1 MRLSPLIPWWL
12 TATVALAAG
21 VALGGG
27 LQQIRVAN
35 AQAALAD
42 ARARHA
48 DTLRQIASQTAE
60 AARLFRATEAEW
72 RNRIDKE
79 TQDGQTRID
88 TARADALT
96 ARAAADSLRAQLDA
110 YRRAAA
116 RAAAHPG
123 AAGAGPSEP
132 GADPLDLLAGLLAR
146 HSGELVE
153 VGAFADEL
161 HARGLTCERASDALS
176 RGAAGELLHNSGHGK
191 ALSDISAGESP
202 TGTDP
207 TQRGPVGR
215 VLRKEA
221 ARRARRAACG
231 SGRVLPG
238 RRRPGKWSRAARA
251 RLLGCAA
258 GGVTNRPWKR
268 DHASTGCCEALTQHR
283 PASPGGVKG
292 IRPHR
297 FGGGAFCRF
306 QAYIVT
312 LSLTTVCGH
321 SFRAS
326 QLGTA
331 GGRVSPCQRK
341 AVVTVPSLTTPS
353 TRYSSGAPRRTM
365 SMPVSMP

>member
-110 YRRAAA
+110 YRRAAP
-116 RAAAHPG
+116 RAAEDPG

-176 RGAAGELLHNSGHGK
+176 RGA
-191 ALSDISAGESP
+191 
-202 TGTDP
+202 
-207 TQRGPVGR
+207 
-215 VLRKEA
+215 
-221 ARRARRAACG
+221 
-231 SGRVLPG
+231 
-238 RRRPGKWSRAARA
+238 
-251 RLLGCAA
+251 
-258 GGVTNRPWKR
+258 
-268 DHASTGCCEALTQHR
+268 
-283 PASPGGVKG
+283 
-292 IRPHR
+292 
-297 FGGGAFCRF
+297 GGG
-306 QAYIVT
+306 
-312 LSLTTVCGH
+312 
-321 SFRAS
+321 
-326 QLGTA
+326 
-331 GGRVSPCQRK
+331 
-341 AVVTVPSLTTPS
+341 
-353 TRYSSGAPRRTM
+353 
-365 SMPVSMP
+365 

>member
-79 TQDGQTRID
+79 TQDGQTR
-88 TARADALT
+88 
-96 ARAAADSLRAQLDA
+96 AAADSLRAQLDA
-110 YRRAAA
+110 YRRAAP
-116 RAAAHPG
+116 RAAEDPG

-176 RGAAGELLHNSGHGK
+176 RGA
-191 ALSDISAGESP
+191 
-202 TGTDP
+202 
-207 TQRGPVGR
+207 
-215 VLRKEA
+215 
-221 ARRARRAACG
+221 
-231 SGRVLPG
+231 
-238 RRRPGKWSRAARA
+238 
-251 RLLGCAA
+251 
-258 GGVTNRPWKR
+258 
-268 DHASTGCCEALTQHR
+268 
-283 PASPGGVKG
+283 
-292 IRPHR
+292 
-297 FGGGAFCRF
+297 GGG
-306 QAYIVT
+306 
-312 LSLTTVCGH
+312 
-321 SFRAS
+321 
-326 QLGTA
+326 
-331 GGRVSPCQRK
+331 
-341 AVVTVPSLTTPS
+341 
-353 TRYSSGAPRRTM
+353 
-365 SMPVSMP
+365 

>member
-96 ARAAADSLRAQLDA
+96 ARAAADSLRAALA
-110 YRRAAA
+110 RHRAAA
-116 RAAAHPG
+116 RAAEDPG

-176 RGAAGELLHNSGHGK
+176 RGA
-191 ALSDISAGESP
+191 
-202 TGTDP
+202 
-207 TQRGPVGR
+207 
-215 VLRKEA
+215 
-221 ARRARRAACG
+221 
-231 SGRVLPG
+231 
-238 RRRPGKWSRAARA
+238 
-251 RLLGCAA
+251 
-258 GGVTNRPWKR
+258 
-268 DHASTGCCEALTQHR
+268 
-283 PASPGGVKG
+283 
-292 IRPHR
+292 
-297 FGGGAFCRF
+297 GGG
-306 QAYIVT
+306 
-312 LSLTTVCGH
+312 
-321 SFRAS
+321 
-326 QLGTA
+326 
-331 GGRVSPCQRK
+331 
-341 AVVTVPSLTTPS
+341 
-353 TRYSSGAPRRTM
+353 
-365 SMPVSMP
+365 